1 MARAQV
7 LRSHR
12 YPARRGGEGSDG
24 ASERPFEQRRATRPT
39 KPPVAPVQTQR
50 PPLPPAP
57 PVPTLEQL
65 FGGPRPASFS
75 RGLEP
80 AFLLIDKDVMLILRE
95 RAAALGLGGYDSLAK
110 RILREHVH
118 EYSAR
123 LTDADR
129 RRSTVVGRTHA
140 G

>member
-1 MARAQV
+1 MA
-7 LRSHR
+7 H
-12 YPARRGGEGSDG
+12 PKARVK
-24 ASERPFEQRRATRPT
+24 QRRAVRAT
-39 KPPVAPVQTQR
+39 KSPVPPVQTQR

-118 EYSAR
+118 EY
-123 LTDADR
+123 
-129 RRSTVVGRTHA
+129 
-140 G
+140 

>member
-1 MARAQV
+1 M
-7 LRSHR
+7 
-12 YPARRGGEGSDG
+12 
-24 ASERPFEQRRATRPT
+24 PFEISWGWRVRNRCVRTGTRHGDKERAAMAHPKGRMKQRRTTRAT
-39 KPPVAPVQTQR
+39 KASAPPVETQR

-118 EYSAR
+118 EY
-123 LTDADR
+123 
-129 RRSTVVGRTHA
+129 
-140 G
+140 